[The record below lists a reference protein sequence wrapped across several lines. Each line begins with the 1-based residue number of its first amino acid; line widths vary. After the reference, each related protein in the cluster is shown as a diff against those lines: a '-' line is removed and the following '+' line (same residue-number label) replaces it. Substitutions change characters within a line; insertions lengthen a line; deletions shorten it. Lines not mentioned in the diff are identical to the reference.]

1 MRARREKYENWA
13 AARFGR
19 LGVAD
24 RRLAARATAVAAGI
38 ARRPRGTVT
47 AVFETASEREGA
59 YRLLEND
66 ALTTAHLESALG
78 AATARACGTAE
89 MVCIVVDGS
98 SLNLVDTQRD
108 KGFGVVGS
116 YRIGARGVIVQT
128 ALAVSGEGTP
138 IDVIGQ
144 RYWTRERGKS
154 AVSEMSHVTG
164 LVRDVLARMGEH
176 ATSTVPWFQFDRGYD
191 CQVLLSLLR
200 DEKAHFTIRSSA
212 DRRLEDSASGKRR
225 YLGDELRRAPALG
238 KYGVELPG
246 GSDKAPRT
254 AAVTVRAAKVTL
266 LVSRKSKSVE
276 RVGVWAI
283 EARELGKR
291 DGLLWR
297 LLTSEPAD
305 TFEQAMR
312 VIRAYE
318 SRWRIEEFHRAWKDG
333 VCHVEETQL
342 RSLSAVTKWATF
354 HATVAARATRLARLA
369 RETPDVPADTE
380 FSRPELMAMVALA
393 KKKRLKASDRAPT
406 LAAAV
411 GMVAQLGG
419 YTGKSSG
426 GPPGATVIAR
436 GLQRVVDV
444 ASVTGLFD
452 DRCD

>member
-1 MRARREKYENWA
+1 MRARREKHENWA
-13 AARFGR
+13 AERFGR

-78 AATARACGTAE
+78 ATTARACGTAE

-98 SLNLVDTQRD
+98 SLNLVDAQRD

-128 ALAVSGEGTP
+128 ALAVSAEGTP

-225 YLGDELRRAPALG
+225 YLGDMLRRAPALG
-238 KYGVELPG
+238 TYGVELPG

-283 EARELGKR
+283 EAREPGK

-380 FSRPELMAMVALA
+380 FSRPELMAMVALS